1 MNKPLTRRRFIGIS
15 AAVAGIAALPFGL
28 PARNPD
34 GGGKLP
40 QATEWQGI
48 ALGAGAHL
56 RLYHPDSRFARNLI
70 GKAVAEV
77 ERLEKIF
84 SLYRNDSLLAEL
96 NQTGR
101 LNNPPA
107 EMLAVLSISR
117 HIHRL
122 TQGAFDP
129 TVQPLWQAYADHFAR
144 KPGSPDMPGH
154 AVSRALSRVGF
165 EHIAFD
171 NRAIRFGKPGMAL
184 SFNGIAQGYIT
195 DRITDMLRDAG
206 LEQALVDMGEIRA
219 LETQHRHIWQAGIRH
234 PEQEH
239 TLLATL
245 PLQNQ
250 ALATSSGYATPF
262 DEACRFTHLFHP
274 RSGRNQPRCKS
285 ISVMAENAATAD
297 ALSTAFAVSDIQ
309 LIRQVIAQHKNW
321 KVWMLP
327 LQGSMEQFG

>member
-15 AAVAGIAALPFGL
+15 AAVAGAAALPL
-28 PARNPD
+28 CLSSRN
-34 GGGKLP
+34 KNLP
-40 QATEWQGI
+40 QATEWHGI
-48 ALGAGAHL
+48 ALGADAHL

-70 GKAVAEV
+70 EKAVAEV
-77 ERLEKIF
+77 DRLEKIF
-84 SLYRNDSLLAEL
+84 SLYRNDSLLVKL

-117 HIHRL
+117 YVHRL
-122 TQGAFDP
+122 TQGTFDP
-129 TVQPLWQAYADHFAR
+129 TIQPLWQAYADHFTR
-144 KPGSPDMPGH
+144 SPGSRNIPGH
-154 AVSRALSRVGF
+154 SVSRALSRVGF
-165 EHIAFD
+165 EHIVFD
-171 NRAIRFGKPGMAL
+171 NRAVWFRKPGMAL

-219 LETQHRHIWQAGIRH
+219 LETQHRHIWRAGIRH

-262 DEACRFTHLFHP
+262 DEARHFTHLFHP
-274 RSGRNQPRCKS
+274 RSGLNQPRYRS

-297 ALSTAFAVSDIQ
+297 AFSTAFAVSSSA
-309 LIRQVIAQHKNW
+309 LIRQTVAQEKNL
-321 KVWMLP
+321 KVWLLP
-327 LQGSMEQFG
+327 LQGKLETIV